1 MTTILNNKTI
11 LKPGH
16 LAKTIE
22 GERWGSTTYL
32 LKDTSGMNRII
43 WKDIPFNSPI
53 LIVDVDQE
61 YITFL
66 FEQSLYILVNCYN
79 NVEGIP
85 YWCQI
90 INE

>member
-22 GERWGSTTYL
+22 GERWGSTKYL
-32 LKDTSGMNRII
+32 LKDTSGKNSII

-53 LIVDVDQE
+53 LIVDVDE
-61 YITFL
+61 HITFL
-66 FEQSLYILVNCYN
+66 FEQSLYYIVNCYN
-79 NVEGIP
+79 DGEGIP
-85 YWCQI
+85 YWCEVI
-90 INE
+90 S

>member
-22 GERWGSTTYL
+22 DRGCRSTKYL
-32 LKDTSGMNRII
+32 LKDTSGMNSII

-53 LIVDVDQE
+53 LIIDVDE
-61 YITFL
+61 HITFL
-66 FEQSLYILVNCYN
+66 FEQSLYYMINCYN
-79 NVEGIP
+79 DEQGIP

>member
-22 GERWGSTTYL
+22 GERWGSTKYL

-53 LIVDVDQE
+53 LIVDVSYQ

-66 FEQSLYILVNCYN
+66 FEQSLYYLINCYN
-79 NVEGIP
+79 DDEGIP
-85 YWCQI
+85 FWCEVI
-90 INE
+90 S

>member
-22 GERWGSTTYL
+22 GERWGSTKYL

-79 NVEGIP
+79 DGEGIP